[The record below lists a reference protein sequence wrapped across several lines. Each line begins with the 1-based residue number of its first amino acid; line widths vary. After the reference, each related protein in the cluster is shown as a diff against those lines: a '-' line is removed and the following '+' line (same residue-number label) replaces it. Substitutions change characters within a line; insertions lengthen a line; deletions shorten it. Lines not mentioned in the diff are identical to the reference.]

1 MSALT
6 VAAFAPVRVKFV
18 RVTQTA
24 PPQGTGNLTIQ
35 NIRFY
40 QNR

>member
-1 MSALT
+1 
-6 VAAFAPVRVKFV
+6 V